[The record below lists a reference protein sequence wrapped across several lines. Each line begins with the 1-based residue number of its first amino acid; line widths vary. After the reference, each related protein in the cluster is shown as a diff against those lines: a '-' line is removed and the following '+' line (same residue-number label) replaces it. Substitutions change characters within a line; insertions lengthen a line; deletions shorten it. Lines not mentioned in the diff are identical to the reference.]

1 MKKVKILIIILT
13 MVLVLGGATFATLY
27 FATDLLKSDKEMFYK
42 YISQMDLKEIANSN
56 EDTNYQ
62 ERLKNE
68 NNTSKGNISIKINAQ
83 NEEFINETFDF
94 TTQSKPSD
102 NFASAKIDVKQNDE
116 KKLTIEY
123 LKNEDLYGLK
133 FEDIIKQYVVLE
145 NNNLKEFAQ
154 KLGIENI
161 DSIPNKLEIQVEET
175 PNQEVQTKLEQ
186 IITKYVNNAI
196 EEIPNESYSKIKKEN
211 ITLEDKKISADG
223 YQLNISS
230 DVLKEIL
237 LKTLNLMKEDTEI
250 YDLLNEISEVEI
262 ELENYTETMQSLID
276 DIQEEESKINMCIK
290 VYKQNKE
297 TVKILGIV
305 KSDEENGEIEF
316 SIEKLQ
322 DKYSFFVGVT
332 SDDEKTNI
340 IFKLD
345 KSINNIDREN
355 LSLSILVNENDEE
368 LANISIEALRIG
380 RLDSASIETNLK
392 FDINFIEEDLNLNA
406 TFTNIK
412 EFGKTIETK
421 EFQEN
426 DYAIINQFDAQ
437 QISNLTRNIIT
448 MVYEKMDKEK
458 TIYGIVETIITNNN
472 LYNVA
477 RDEAQN
483 SEYLLQQ
490 EENEIITP
498 LNNQAIEMFNM
509 KFTSYEGV
517 QRGSVVKTLVSTI
530 DLNNTTNLENKVECN
545 KTITDID
552 SSKNY
557 KVSFE
562 KDSEGYINKAI
573 IKEQ

>member
-42 YISQMDLKEIANSN
+42 YISQMDLKETVNSN
-56 EDTNYQ
+56 ENIDYQ
-62 ERLKNE
+62 ERLRTE
-68 NNTSKGNISIKINAQ
+68 NNTNEGNISIKINAQ
-83 NEEFINETFDF
+83 NEEFINESFDF

-102 NFASAKIDVKQNDE
+102 NFASAKIDIKQNDE
-116 KKLTIEY
+116 KKLTIDY

-133 FEDIIKQYVVLE
+133 FEDIVKQYVVLE

-161 DSIPNKLEIQVEET
+161 DSIPNKLEMQVEET
-175 PNQEVQTKLEQ
+175 TNEEVQSELEQ
-186 IITKYVNNAI
+186 IITKYVNTAI
-196 EEIPNESYSKIKKEN
+196 EKIPNESYSKIKKEN
-211 ITLEDKKISADG
+211 ITLEDKEINADG

-230 DVLKEIL
+230 DILKEIL
-237 LKTLNLMKEDTEI
+237 LKTLNLMKEYTEI
-250 YDLLNEISEVEI
+250 YDLLNEISEEEI
-262 ELENYTETMQSLID
+262 ELEVYTETMQSLID
-276 DIQEEESKINMCIK
+276 DIQEEDSKINMCIK

-305 KSDEENGEIEF
+305 KSDEENGKIEF

-322 DKYSFFVGVT
+322 DKYSFLVGVT

-340 IFKLD
+340 IFKLY

-392 FDINFIEEDLNLNA
+392 FDMNFIEEDLNLNA

-437 QISNLTRNIIT
+437 QISNITTNIIT
-448 MVYEKMDKEK
+448 MIYEKLDKEK
-458 TIYGIVETIITNNN
+458 TVFGVISEMMNTNN
-472 LYNVA
+472 LYNIA
-477 RDEAQN
+477 RDNAQY
-483 SEYLLQQ
+483 SEYLQQQ
-490 EENEIITP
+490 ENEFSSQ

-517 QRGSVVKTLVSTI
+517 QRGSAVKTLVSTI

-557 KVSFE
+557 IVSFG

-573 IKEQ
+573 IEEQ